1 MDLRESSNLAKILVQ
16 NASQVTKQ
24 KSVVKIWKNQTSGKH
39 LAVQRDLYHYY
50 DPPLVPSDPM
60 PERGE
65 PYVQVAPPALIDRLQ
80 RARTEL
86 MQLET
91 WGMDSRVFEIRGSR
105 AVYRVSL
112 SSCRPQCTCQDF
124 LHRGKTCKHIL
135 FVMVRVLQTPVDNPV
150 LWQSVLLQSELDDLF
165 RNAPSSLQV
174 DFNPTG
180 HLLCPSR
187 LSDTVDESWKE
198 RENFGQSSLFK
209 TIGERPLGSFVVSID
224 RRLPSGRITKSFTYF
239 DSASSFFVR
248 TARCDAK
255 HFHEVIELCVWTKLY
270 FDVEHY
276 VQSDKDPS
284 KITECIFVIKEAL
297 LQAFP
302 QTKDRMDALDDVVLL
317 CSSRFVGEGKFK
329 HSYHIIFPM
338 IRFHGTARMKEFVKA
353 MYGDSRLKAFDSRG
367 VAKSMIDAKVYN
379 TNQSFRLIESSK
391 IEDDGVAQVPLQYAD
406 KRKAVTMHDLL
417 RTVLTYDDG
426 DDCVRIES
434 DPDSDGPVLTE
445 HPFEPWPHGLSRYFD
460 STESSA
466 FTWMQ
471 FNFGKDGQERL
482 KVMRQHHQ
490 QSGYVHF
497 LRVEWRRSLKRYLY
511 AWTKDMEPKAREI
524 HTALRELRGSD
535 LKDFSLGSKIN
546 NWGESSW
553 VKSGHLVND
562 PLLGNLSEAE
572 IDALVLNSSE
582 NAEFAENAMAV
593 VADATASGDDDE
605 GPSGEKALMP
615 ENATA
620 VVADATGS
628 GDDDECPPS
637 PILWTRWH
645 TCFEDNRPGV
655 TKPSSVR
662 FPRPITC
669 PAPITEDGGPAL
681 ITEDGGPAPVTEDGG
696 PAPITE
702 DGGPACKSNKLQAS
716 ILVKEKQP
724 ATNIVDLTS
733 TARKEQGAV
742 STPIKERLL
751 MKETPS
757 SESGHSK
764 RRKLSFG
771 TQSLFKMS
779 SFRKIPNL
787 VRPSAEEW
795 VSQKTDAIPSPSITS
810 PEDVQDFY
818 SHPTNVSIT
827 DWLKQPSDELPKDCG
842 EWSCL

>member
-1 MDLRESSNLAKILVQ
+1 
-16 NASQVTKQ
+16 
-24 KSVVKIWKNQTSGKH
+24 
-39 LAVQRDLYHYY
+39 
-50 DPPLVPSDPM
+50 M

-65 PYVQVAPPALIDRLQ
+65 PYVQEAPPALIDRLN

-91 WGMDSRVFEIRGSR
+91 WGMDSRVFEVRGSR

-112 SSCRPQCTCQDF
+112 SSCRPQCSCQDF
-124 LHRGKTCKHIL
+124 LRRGKTCKHIL

-165 RNAPSSLQV
+165 RNAPSSLQE
-174 DFNPTG
+174 DFGSTG

-198 RENFGQSSLFK
+198 RENRGQSSLFK

-302 QTKDRMDALDDVVLL
+302 QIKERMDALDDVVLL

-406 KRKAVTMHDLL
+406 KRKPVTMHDLL

-434 DPDSDGPVLTE
+434 DPDSDGPVLME

-572 IDALVLNSSE
+572 IDALVLSSSE
-582 NAEFAENAMAV
+582 NAQFAENAMAFVPDATGSGDDDEGPSGEKASMPENAMAV
-593 VADATASGDDDE
+593 VADATGSGDDDE

-620 VVADATGS
+620 VVVDATGSGDDDEGPSGEKALMPENAMAVVVDATGS

-645 TCFEDNRPGV
+645 TCFEDNRHGV

-669 PAPITEDGGPAL
+669 PAP
-681 ITEDGGPAPVTEDGG
+681 V
-696 PAPITE
+696 TE

-716 ILVKEKQP
+716 TLVKEKQP

-771 TQSLFKMS
+771 TQSLFKIS

-787 VRPSAEEW
+787 VRPSAGEW

-810 PEDVQDFY
+810 QEDVQDFY
-818 SHPTNVSIT
+818 SLQTNVSIS